1 MEGCKDDVEIT
12 MRAAV
17 LDVTPGSDE
26 DDAEVVETA
35 VEVEE
40 QAEAQPADAEPAEEA
55 VAGDQPTTPEDAAA
69 ENEAGDA
76 SAEGAD
82 AEAAPAEA
90 AEEASAAP
98 DPELVAAGERVF
110 KKCSACHQV
119 GSNAKNRSGPQLNG
133 IVGRTAGAVEGFRYS
148 GAMEEAGADGLV
160 WDHESLAGFLADPRA
175 YLKGTK
181 MSFAGLRSDEDI
193 TAITAFLEAQAE

>member
-1 MEGCKDDVEIT
+1 MILEPQSIIDEIRKRG
-12 MRAAV
+12 M
-17 LDVTPGSDE
+17 
-26 DDAEVVETA
+26 
-35 VEVEE
+35 
-40 QAEAQPADAEPAEEA
+40 
-55 VAGDQPTTPEDAAA
+55 
-69 ENEAGDA
+69 
-76 SAEGAD
+76 
-82 AEAAPAEA
+82 
-90 AEEASAAP
+90 
-98 DPELVAAGERVF
+98 ELVAAGERVF

-181 MSFAGLRSDEDI
+181 MSFAGLKKDAD
-193 TAITAFLEAQAE
+193 LEAIIAYLSSVGE